1 MSGSESQSSESS
13 SRHQRKS
20 ASRLLRYARQGRADK
35 IRRLL
40 RRHRVGIDTGG
51 RDGRTAL
58 HCAAAGGHEASVE
71 LLLRRGAD
79 ATSLDSAGDTAAH
92 LAARWVTHKPAVLL
106 AFGATGALGV
116 RDSAGATARDVAA
129 RLLAQHSAA
138 EDEARRRQSDARQ
151 AGAGAARRAPP
162 FVDSAWA
169 EEEGADDA
177 YYAQW
182 EACSADMYESRE
194 AEAGVAEGG
203 CDEAAHAA
211 RWRRSARAEAEAA
224 SARPAQGGSS
234 TPEAGGNKF
243 EDWKRA
249 EAARRGE
256 EASRLLHEERAKD
269 AAWRASVAAGGS
281 LQQRR
286 AAYVA
291 AWAALEAAPEG
302 PPLRSSDLPWPSP
315 AGAEAA
321 DVAPLLLAGVP
332 REAHKAALR
341 AEMRRWHPDKLGSR
355 FGARLPDAVRAAVW
369 PRVNAVC
376 QAITDAYRQLD
387 K

>member
-1 MSGSESQSSESS
+1 MSRSESQSSESS
-13 SRHQRKS
+13 GGRQRQSGK
-20 ASRLLRYARQGRADK
+20 RLLRYARRGRADK
-35 IRRLL
+35 LRRLL

-58 HCAAAGGHEASVE
+58 HWAAAGGHDEAVE

-116 RDSAGATARDVAA
+116 RDGAGATARDVAA

-138 EDEARRRQSDARQ
+138 EDEARRWQSDARQ
-151 AGAGAARRAPP
+151 ASAARRTP

-182 EACSADMYESRE
+182 EAASADMYESRE
-194 AEAGVAEGG
+194 AEAGVTEGG

-224 SARPAQGGSS
+224 SARPAQGGNS

-249 EAARRGE
+249 EAAKRGE
-256 EASRLLHEERAKD
+256 EAARVLHEERAKD
-269 AAWRASVAAGGS
+269 AAWRAAVAAGGS

-291 AWAALEAAPEG
+291 AWAALDAAPEDQ
-302 PPLRSSDLPWPSP
+302 PMRSSDLPWPSA

-321 DVAPLLLAGVP
+321 DVAQLLLAGVP
-332 REAHKAALR
+332 PEAHKAALR
-341 AEMRRWHPDKLGSR
+341 AEMRRWHPDKLGAR
-355 FGARLPDAVRAAVW
+355 FGGRLPEAVRAAVW

-376 QAITDAYRQLD
+376 QAITDAYQRL
-387 K
+387 